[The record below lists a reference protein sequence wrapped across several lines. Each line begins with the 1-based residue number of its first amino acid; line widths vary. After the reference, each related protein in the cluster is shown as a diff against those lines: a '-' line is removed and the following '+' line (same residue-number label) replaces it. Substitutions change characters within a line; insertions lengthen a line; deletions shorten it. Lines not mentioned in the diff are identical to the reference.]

1 MIPNRHFIKRAAARA
16 LAAPAS
22 TLLRAAPRTSTP
34 LSIRQSASVISAFK
48 RYNSRISSDEP
59 VSTDASEQ
67 SSVSSAVAAA
77 AETGASGFGMENSD
91 GTRPNSR
98 PPMDLQPTNSVYVG
112 NLLFEVTPQD
122 LEREFGAYG
131 EIVSSRIAQDPR
143 GLSKGYVFSLPPPST
158 FLLGDNER
166 RSTRL
171 TPYRFGYIEFKDIE
185 SARNAIEQRNQT
197 IFEGRRLIVN
207 YMAKTRSTPKP
218 KNPPSKTLFIGN
230 LAFEMTDADL
240 NKLFRDV
247 ANVIDVRVAIDRR
260 TGQPRGFAHADFTD
274 VESAV
279 KAAEMLEGKEVYNR
293 ALRLDYSLTST
304 RQNVGGGRGDRAPRG
319 DRGDRGDRGSSF

>member
-1 MIPNRHFIKRAAARA
+1 MHFIKRAAARA

-48 RYNSRISSDEP
+48 RYNSSTTASSDEP
-59 VSTDASEQ
+59 ISTDASEQ

-77 AETGASGFGMENSD
+77 AETGASGFGMDSVD

-122 LEREFGAYG
+122 LEREFAAYG

-143 GLSKGYVFSLPPPST
+143 GLSKG
-158 FLLGDNER
+158 
-166 RSTRL
+166 
-171 TPYRFGYIEFKDIE
+171 FGYIEFKDIE
-185 SARNAIEQRNQT
+185 SARNAIDQRNQT

-207 YMAKTRSTPKP
+207 YMAKTRSTVKP

-240 NKLFRDV
+240 NKLFRDI

-279 KAAEMLEGKEVYNR
+279 KAAEALEGKEVYNR
-293 ALRLDYSLTST
+293 ALRLDYSMTT
-304 RQNVGGGRGDRAPRG
+304 RQSGGGGRGDRAPRG
-319 DRGDRGDRGSSF
+319 GDRGDRGERGSSF

>member
-1 MIPNRHFIKRAAARA
+1 HFIKRAAARA

-34 LSIRQSASVISAFK
+34 LAIRQQASVISAFK
-48 RYNSRISSDEP
+48 RFNSTTSADEP

-67 SSVSSAVAAA
+67 ESVSSAVAAA
-77 AETGASGFGMENSD
+77 TESGSGGFGMED
-91 GTRPNSR
+91 RGEGTRPNTR
-98 PPMDLQPTNSVYVG
+98 PPMDLQPTNAIYIG
-112 NLLFEVTPQD
+112 NLLFEATPQD
-122 LEREFGAYG
+122 LEREFSAYG
-131 EIVSSRIAQDPR
+131 DIVSCRVAQDAR
-143 GLSKGYVFSLPPPST
+143 GLSKG
-158 FLLGDNER
+158 
-166 RSTRL
+166 
-171 TPYRFGYIEFKDIE
+171 FGYIEFKDIE

-207 YMAKTRSTPKP
+207 YMAKTRNTVKP

-240 NKLFRDV
+240 NKLFRDI

-293 ALRLDYSLTST
+293 ALRLDYSVSSS
-304 RQNVGGGRGDRAPRG
+304 RQNVGGGRGDRAPR
-319 DRGDRGDRGSSF
+319 DRAPREERGSSF

>member
-1 MIPNRHFIKRAAARA
+1 
-16 LAAPAS
+16 
-22 TLLRAAPRTSTP
+22 STP
-34 LSIRQSASVISAFK
+34 LAIRQQASVILAFK
-48 RYNSRISSDEP
+48 RFNSSSNEP
-59 VSTDASEQ
+59 VATDASEQ
-67 SSVSSAVAAA
+67 PSVSSAVAAA
-77 AETGASGFGMENSD
+77 AETGATGFGADIVD

-98 PPMDLQPTNSVYVG
+98 PPLDLQPTNAVYVG

-122 LEREFGAYG
+122 LEREFAAYG
-131 EIVSSRIAQDPR
+131 DIVSTRIAQDAR
-143 GLSKGYVFSLPPPST
+143 GLSKG
-158 FLLGDNER
+158 
-166 RSTRL
+166 
-171 TPYRFGYIEFKDIE
+171 FGYIEFKDVE

-207 YMAKTRSTPKP
+207 YMAKTRNTVKP

-240 NKLFRDV
+240 NKLFRDI

-293 ALRLDYSLTST
+293 ALRLDYSLSPS
-304 RQNVGGGRGDRAPRG
+304 RQNFGSGRGDRAPRE
-319 DRGDRGDRGSSF
+319 DRSSF

>member
-1 MIPNRHFIKRAAARA
+1 MHFIKRAAARA

-34 LSIRQSASVISAFK
+34 LSIRQSASVMSAFK
-48 RYNSRISSDEP
+48 RYNSSTSASDEP
-59 VSTDASEQ
+59 ISTDASEQ

-77 AETGASGFGMENSD
+77 AETGALGFGMDNLD

-122 LEREFGAYG
+122 LEREFAPYG
-131 EIVSSRIAQDPR
+131 EIVTSRIAQDPR
-143 GLSKGYVFSLPPPST
+143 GLSKG
-158 FLLGDNER
+158 
-166 RSTRL
+166 
-171 TPYRFGYIEFKDIE
+171 FGYIEFRDIE

-207 YMAKTRSTPKP
+207 YMAKTRSNAKS

-240 NKLFRDV
+240 NKLFRDIV
-247 ANVIDVRVAIDRR
+247 NVIDVRVAIDRR

-279 KAAEMLEGKEVYNR
+279 KAAEILEGKEVYNR
-293 ALRLDYSLTST
+293 SLRLDYSLTAT
-304 RQNVGGGRGDRAPRG
+304 RQNVGFGRGDRAPRG
-319 DRGDRGDRGSSF
+319 DRGNSF